1 MKYLINP
8 MFALAGILAA
18 SQALAFPSARTD
30 ITIYDGDST
39 SEVWHGAAEDGEVE
53 PGMQH
58 GQVWDMEGFFLETG
72 SGNLGMVSG
81 FNFRDGY
88 GGFTAGDIFID
99 VNGDHIPGNATT
111 SSHGYSTLSATTF
124 GYDIVLNVDW
134 TSIDSNGVG
143 TYDVILL
150 DANAL
155 VTKPYYRQNFGSG
168 PFEYVSGGTLLES
181 GTFQFEEGLT
191 DAETGFLG
199 GSHYAASGFD
209 IGFLDGYGE
218 WWVSNAMGCGN
229 DHLLGYHQADVP
241 ETSSVLLLLSGV
253 LALGWA
259 RRRVRH

>member
-1 MKYLINP
+1 MKLHANPLFILIGLMLSVP
-8 MFALAGILAA
+8 AF
-18 SQALAFPSARTD
+18 AFPSGRTD
-30 ITIYDGDST
+30 ITIFDGDST
-39 SEVWHGAAEDGEVE
+39 AEVWHGAAEDGEVE

-58 GQVWDMEGFFLETG
+58 GQVWDMEGFFLESG
-72 SGNLGMVSG
+72 SRKLGMVSG

-143 TYDVILL
+143 SYDVILL
-150 DANAL
+150 DNNAL

-181 GTFQFEEGLT
+181 GTFLFEEGLT
-191 DAETGFLG
+191 DAQTGFQG
-199 GSHYAASGFD
+199 GNHYAASGFD
-209 IGFLDGYGE
+209 LGFLGGYGE

-229 DHLLGYHQADVP
+229 DHLLGHYKADVP
-241 ETSSVLLLLSGV
+241 EPSSLLLLAFGV
-253 LALGWA
+253 CGLAWA
-259 RRRVRH
+259 RKRVS